1 MLKKTEFNY
10 NLNVKNTNYLHFFL
24 RQLLINGSR
33 NDAEKIL
40 FRLSKL
46 FKNKFRNKSIILLI
60 FLAIENVKPYLE
72 VKNVRISGM
81 TRQVPSIINENRQI
95 TLAIRWIIN
104 AARKRKKHTSLDY
117 TNALFLE
124 LIDAYQKQGSIK
136 KKTEELHKLAT
147 LNRAFAHFRWW

>member
-1 MLKKTEFNY
+1 MLKKTEFSY
-10 NLNVKNTNYLHFFL
+10 NLNIKNLNYLNFLL
-24 RQLLINGSR
+24 RQLLTNGSR
-33 NDAEKIL
+33 NEAEKII

-46 FKNKFRNKSIILLI
+46 LKNKFKNKSIILLI
-60 FLAIENVKPYLE
+60 YFAIENVKPFLE
-72 VKNVRISGM
+72 VKNVRISGV

-95 TLAIRWIIN
+95 TLAIRWIVN
-104 AARKRKKHTSLDY
+104 AAKKRKKNSSLDY

-147 LNRAFAHFRWW
+147 LNRAFAHYRWW

>member
-1 MLKKTEFNY
+1 MLKKTEFSY
-10 NLNVKNTNYLHFFL
+10 NLNIKNSNYLNFFL
-24 RQLLINGSR
+24 RQLLTNGSR
-33 NDAEKIL
+33 NEAEKIL

-46 FKNKFRNKSIILLI
+46 LKNKFKNKSIISLI
-60 FLAIENVKPYLE
+60 YFAIENVKPFLE
-72 VKNVRISGM
+72 VKNVRISGV

-95 TLAIRWIIN
+95 TLAIRWIVN
-104 AARKRKKHTSLDY
+104 AAKQRKKNSSLDY

-147 LNRAFAHFRWW
+147 LNRAFAHYRWW